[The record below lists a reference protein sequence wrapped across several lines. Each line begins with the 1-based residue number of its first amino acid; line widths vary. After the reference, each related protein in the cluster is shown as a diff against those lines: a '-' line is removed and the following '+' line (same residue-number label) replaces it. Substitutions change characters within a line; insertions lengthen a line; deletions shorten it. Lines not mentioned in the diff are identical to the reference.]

1 MPEIKKEIV
10 VLNVL
15 LILLS
20 VATLAFGAWSV
31 ISDQFRAGT
40 DDIFLLFVCLLLA
53 LLFAL
58 SPLMW
63 AYQNGFL
70 RNPLKRRPAGEEKTT
85 EKASVAAR

>member
-1 MPEIKKEIV
+1 MPEIKKEIII
-10 VLNVL
+10 LNLL

-20 VATLAFGAWSV
+20 VGTLAFAAWSI
-31 ISDQFRAGT
+31 ISDRFKAGT

-58 SPLMW
+58 APLMW
-63 AYQNGFL
+63 AYQSGYL
-70 RNPLKRRPAGEEKTT
+70 RNPLKRKAAGEEKTT

>member
-10 VLNVL
+10 ILNLL

-20 VATLAFGAWSV
+20 VGTLAFAAWSV
-31 ISDQFRAGT
+31 IGDQFKAGT

-63 AYQNGFL
+63 AYQSGLL
-70 RNPLKRRPAGEEKTT
+70 RNPLKRRADAGEKTAEKPT
-85 EKASVAAR
+85 VATR

>member
-10 VLNVL
+10 ILNVL
-15 LILLS
+15 LLLLS
-20 VATLAFGAWSV
+20 VGTLAFAAWSV

-40 DDIFLLFVCLLLA
+40 DDLFLLFVCLLLA

-63 AYQNGFL
+63 AYQSGLL
-70 RNPLKRRPAGEEKTT
+70 RNPLKRKQAGEEKSS
-85 EKASVAAR
+85 EKASVATR

>member
-1 MPEIKKEIV
+1 MSEIKKEIV
-10 VLNVL
+10 ILNLL
-15 LILLS
+15 LILMS
-20 VATLAFGAWSV
+20 VGTLAFAAWSV

-63 AYQNGFL
+63 AYQNGYL
-70 RNPLKRRPAGEEKTT
+70 RNPLKRRSVGEGKTA
-85 EKASVAAR
+85 EKANAATR